1 MVQTSKGRKT
11 DREETERQRLGLVY
25 SFETLKPS
33 IIDLYPPNAS
43 KQYTNYG
50 LSIQIY
56 EPKGGILTPISK
68 TLLNILMEVW
78 SLEEKLIKMG
88 VVDLTYQ

>member
-33 IIDLYPPNAS
+33 IIDLFPPNPS
-43 KQYTNYG
+43 KQYTNCR

-56 EPKGGILTPISK
+56 EPMGGAFSPQSAK
-68 TLLNILMEVW
+68 HC
-78 SLEEKLIKMG
+78 
-88 VVDLTYQ
+88 